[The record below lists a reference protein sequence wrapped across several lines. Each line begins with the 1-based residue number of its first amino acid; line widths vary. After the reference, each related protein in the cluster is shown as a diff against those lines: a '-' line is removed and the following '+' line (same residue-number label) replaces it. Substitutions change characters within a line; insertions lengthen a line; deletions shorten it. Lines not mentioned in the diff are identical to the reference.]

1 MISHAE
7 WWVSTAVTV
16 ALVTYG
22 FVDCTGMAMP
32 SQAMQCCKTMR
43 CHAHYH
49 QEHHNHEDCCK
60 TNAQRQADQNQPAP
74 IDAVRL
80 SLVAVG
86 VAQDF
91 RDSLSVDP
99 HVEKI
104 AWQSHSPP
112 LGSSLSPAIPL
123 RV

>member
-1 MISHAE
+1 MPIGG
-7 WWVSTAVTV
+7 VSIAVTV

-22 FVDCTGMAMP
+22 FDCTGMAMP

-43 CHAHYH
+43 CRAHYY
-49 QEHHNHEDCCK
+49 QGHHNHEDCCK

-74 IDAVRL
+74 IAAVRL

-91 RDSLSVDP
+91 RDSLTVDP
-99 HVEKI
+99 RVEKI

-112 LGSSLSPAIPL
+112 LGSFLSPAIPL
-123 RV
+123 RG